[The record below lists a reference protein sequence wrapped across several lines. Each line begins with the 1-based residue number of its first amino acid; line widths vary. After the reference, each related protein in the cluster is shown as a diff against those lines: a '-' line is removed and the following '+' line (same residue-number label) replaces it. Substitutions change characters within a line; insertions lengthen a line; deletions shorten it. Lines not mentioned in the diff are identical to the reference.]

1 MLINQ
6 YFKIYSKLVE
16 GHVNKLLSWGT
27 AFLFGGMLA
36 VMLYMFEDDIVLKGV
51 PAVIFLLHL
60 VAIFMNENQRESIN
74 LLFAFLK
81 TTPIP
86 SFTIIVFNFLCKL
99 FSKDQIRFY
108 FCSLFVLI
116 AFKIPLSLIGLYF
129 FRIFF
134 LIMISQVI
142 EYMVCV
148 VKEKYFSRF
157 LVPLLLLFI
166 LFLLGKKEPYFFSI
180 NLLLKNLIKLYDD
193 IILLGFII
201 LLVISPFFVN
211 KLLNTK
217 KTSIPTPIIKLS
229 NIIAGVSSLV
239 LFNKQLKN
247 IIKTYIKIYIRD
259 KFVLFKYL
267 VITTLSIIYSWISYT
282 FQGSEDKIS
291 SFYLTLMMNFYF
303 FYEIRMLGLL
313 YSNDLDDFFPIL
325 NRYKTISIDFI
336 AGFLNI
342 LFSLLALAFYSILL
356 KVDLSIMLTNLT
368 ISCVFYIISVYFK
381 VRKSATKKG
390 IIITS
395 IKYIVLC
402 LFIGLMLLELGIF
415 FNILVLIIL
424 CIFTYYKIYREERTE
439 NTL

>member
-27 AFLFGGMLA
+27 AFFFGGILA
-36 VMLYMFEDDIVLKGV
+36 LVLYMFEDDIVLKGV
-51 PAVIFLLHL
+51 PAVIFLLHI

-86 SFTIIVFNFLCKL
+86 PFTIVVFNFLCKL

-108 FCSLFVLI
+108 FCSFFVLI

-134 LIMISQVI
+134 LIMISQAI

-148 VKEKYFSRF
+148 VKERYFFRF
-157 LVPLLLLFI
+157 LVPILLLVI
-166 LFLLGKKEPYFFSI
+166 LFLLGNKESYFFDI
-180 NLLLKNLIKLYDD
+180 NLLLNNLIKLYDD

-201 LLVISPFFVN
+201 SLVISPFFAS
-211 KLLNTK
+211 KMLTTK
-217 KTSIPTPIIKLS
+217 KSSIPISIIKLS

-267 VITTLSIIYSWISYT
+267 AITTLSIIYSWVSYT

-291 SFYLTLMMNFYF
+291 SFYLILMMNFYF

-313 YSNDLDDFFPIL
+313 HSNELNELFPIS
-325 NRYKTISIDFI
+325 NRYKIISIDFI
-336 AGFLNI
+336 AGCFNI
-342 LFSLLALAFYSILL
+342 LFSSLALVFYSVLL
-356 KVDLSIMLTNLT
+356 KVDLSIVLTNLT

-381 VRKSATKKG
+381 VRKSATKKE

-395 IKYIVLC
+395 MKYIVLC
-402 LFIGLMLLELGIF
+402 LFIGLILLELGVF
-415 FNILVLIIL
+415 LGILTFTIL
-424 CIFTYYKIYREERTE
+424 CIFVYCKIYREERSE
-439 NTL
+439 NIL